1 MVEINREHV
10 QHIVRQNQSLA
21 DRVEALKQRL
31 SSAMSATKSVMS
43 SAGQRL
49 AVTPTGH
56 REHLIRTAE
65 VNAAAFLGGLAQGKA
80 GPDGGH
86 FLGVP
91 LEAWLGAGLEALGYF
106 GVGGDQLAEHAIS
119 FGDGFLAS
127 WTSSVGFQVGT
138 NWRTTGHMFGHRGSP
153 ALAAANGAA
162 ANGAA
167 MNGAAVKG
175 EISPQHMA
183 RIVAQVRGAAAM
195 HGMGPHS

>member
-56 REHLIRTAE
+56 REHLVRTAE

-86 FLGVP
+86 FLHIP

-106 GVGGDQLAEHAIS
+106 GVGGEQLAEHAIN

-138 NWRTTGHMFGHRGSP
+138 KWRTTGEMFGHGHSP
-153 ALAAANGAA
+153 APFVAANGAA

-167 MNGAAVKG
+167 MNGAAVMG
-175 EISPQHMA
+175 EISPQQMA

-195 HGMGPHS
+195 NGMGHS